1 MIAATVKRLAP
12 RLTRHRVFF
21 FGSRVSGASR
31 PRSDFDVGI
40 DGPGPLPLAD
50 FFALEAALEDLPT
63 LHRIELVDFSR
74 VSSEFRRQALAQTE
88 TIPL

>member
-1 MIAATVKRLAP
+1 MIAAVVKKLAP

-21 FGSRVSGASR
+21 FGSRISGSSR

-74 VSSEFRRQALAQTE
+74 VSLEFRRQALAQTE